1 MEVVC
6 TPRTKRLIWL
16 GVYVVLCFGLG
27 VWGAYDYWIRIPHDE
42 QTYRDFE
49 DAKNT
54 FDSLQKKA
62 DEGKSLSAEDRAD
75 YEQSKK
81 RVAEFQPPPS
91 PVPAW
96 DRPLQ
101 LYVYVIG
108 CGVISAPWFLL
119 SLVKLQTKRVELT
132 ERSET
137 GILRSGKTMIEVRH
151 ATEIDMSRWM
161 SKSIAVVRA
170 SDGTSIEI
178 DDYMLQDGEKV
189 VGFFAHRFLPAEWTT
204 EAKRVT
210 AADAVGDESNEVPT
224 ATPTEK
230 S

>member
-1 MEVVC
+1 MAVIC
-6 TPRTKRLIWL
+6 ALRTKRLIWL
-16 GVYVVLCFGLG
+16 VVYAVLCFALG
-27 VWGAYDYWIRIPHDE
+27 VWGAYDYWVRIPQDE
-42 QTYRDFE
+42 QRYREFE
-49 DAKNT
+49 DVKST
-54 FDSLQKKA
+54 FDSLQKKSN
-62 DEGKSLSAEDRAD
+62 EGKSLNAEERTA
-75 YEQSKK
+75 YEESKK

-108 CGVISAPWFLL
+108 CGIISTPWFLW
-119 SLVKLQTKRVELT
+119 SLRKARGKRVELT
-132 ERSET
+132 DFSDA
-137 GILRSGKTMIEVRH
+137 GVLRSSDTTFEVRH

-161 SKSIAVVRA
+161 SKSIAVVRGP
-170 SDGTSIEI
+170 DGASIEI

-204 EAKRVT
+204 EAKRVAPASADGEASSEEP
-210 AADAVGDESNEVPT
+210 AA
-224 ATPTEK
+224 ATTEK

>member
-1 MEVVC
+1 MTVVC
-6 TPRTKRLIWL
+6 SLRTKRFIWL
-16 GVYVVLCFGLG
+16 IVYTTLCLGLG
-27 VWGAYDYWIRIPHDE
+27 VWGAYDYWVRIPNEE
-42 QTYRDFE
+42 QQYRDFE
-49 DAKNT
+49 SVKGT

-62 DEGKSLSAEDRAD
+62 DEGRSLSAAERIA
-75 YEQSKK
+75 YEESKK

-108 CGVISAPWFLL
+108 CGIISGPWFFWSLL
-119 SLVKLQTKRVELT
+119 KVRHKRVELT
-132 ERSET
+132 ELSDA
-137 GILRSGKTMIEVRH
+137 GILRSGDTTIEVRH

-161 SKSIAVVRA
+161 SKSIAVVRG
-170 SDGTSIEI
+170 SDGRSIEI
-178 DDYMLQDGEKV
+178 DDYMLQHGETV
-189 VGFFAHRFLPAEWTT
+189 VGFFAHRLLPAEWTT

-210 AADAVGDESNEVPT
+210 AADADGDESNEVPA